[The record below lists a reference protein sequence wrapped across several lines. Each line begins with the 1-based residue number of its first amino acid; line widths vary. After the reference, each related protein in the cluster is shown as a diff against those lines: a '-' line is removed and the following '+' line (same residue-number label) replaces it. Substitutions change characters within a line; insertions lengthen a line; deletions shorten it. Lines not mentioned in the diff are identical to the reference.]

1 MLSRLNL
8 TFFRNRPKKKLLALK
23 KLMLH
28 RLSFWSIPMWAVAGT
43 SLEWAC
49 VVPIFLH
56 RPTWHSNFNQ
66 NQPRACFKYF
76 LFWWIFSNSHHKALS
91 HGTSTLETP
100 SSCVTAPESFKQ
112 KKSISWYFYFATA
125 SILGIYPTNAG
136 FRCQPVHRLCS
147 VHCRLEEVHSSQIGE
162 EEQEKQEKKEEEQE
176 GQEKKE

>member
-1 MLSRLNL
+1 
-8 TFFRNRPKKKLLALK
+8 
-23 KLMLH
+23 MLH

-100 SSCVTAPESFKQ
+100 SSCVTPPESFKQ
-112 KKSISWYFYFATA
+112 TKFQFHDISTSPLHQFWAFIQQMLVLDANQCIDCA
-125 SILGIYPTNAG
+125 RCIAGWRRCIVLRLGRRSRRGRRRRRRSRRRTVSWRRRRRRWRRKTRKLSRR
-136 FRCQPVHRLCS
+136 RC
-147 VHCRLEEVHSSQIGE
+147 
-162 EEQEKQEKKEEEQE
+162 
-176 GQEKKE
+176 